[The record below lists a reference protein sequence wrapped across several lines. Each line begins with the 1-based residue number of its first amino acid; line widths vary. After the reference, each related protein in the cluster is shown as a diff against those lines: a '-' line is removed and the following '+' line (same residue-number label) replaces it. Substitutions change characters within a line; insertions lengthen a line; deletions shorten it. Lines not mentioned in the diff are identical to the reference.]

1 MVRNALRSP
10 LSCTSMA
17 RPLHGSAAKW
27 LNFRYFLFWP
37 QTCCCKGMNS
47 RRCIRCLSLALLLLC
62 PALARTEGLQ
72 VIPLDPVASGTFYL
86 KALLDQAVEADM
98 LLDTGSGYVSLSPA
112 TFARIKDD
120 PGTVFLRHIEGVMA
134 DGKRQ
139 RVPVY
144 RIAELQLGEACVLH
158 EVEVAVLRGASRDIL
173 GLSALRRLQPLTL
186 QLDPP
191 VLTATCG

>member
-1 MVRNALRSP
+1 
-10 LSCTSMA
+10 
-17 RPLHGSAAKW
+17 
-27 LNFRYFLFWP
+27 
-37 QTCCCKGMNS
+37 
-47 RRCIRCLSLALLLLC
+47 
-62 PALARTEGLQ
+62 
-72 VIPLDPVASGTFYL
+72 
-86 KALLDQAVEADM
+86 
-98 LLDTGSGYVSLSPA
+98 
-112 TFARIKDD
+112 
-120 PGTVFLRHIEGVMA
+120 MA

-144 RIAELQLGEACVLH
+144 RIAELQLGEACMLH